1 MYYIAMIT
9 CIVCILNFSFYLFSQ
24 VPGPA
29 GSQQTNLLS
38 LIDQYN
44 KTIQQPTGEA
54 PPIPPKR
61 RTGSVY
67 CVFINY

>member
-1 MYYIAMIT
+1 MYIAMIT

-61 RTGSVY
+61 RTGKVY
-67 CVFINY
+67 CEFINY